1 MSDKLYSV
9 EHPLAIPDALRPAG
23 IPPLVRRMFGHNPK
37 DQRLQEI
44 FLMRIIAT
52 RRLPGSTWYV
62 EFWVTSADRKSV
74 RVGIAKYSRDIPREK
89 VLEVVNDQ
97 LANQDGYYHRPP
109 KELILSGGDRVP
121 EDKAP
126 NWVVCYTTLVRKTP

>member
-23 IPPLVRRMFGHNPK
+23 IPPLVRRMFGHIPK
-37 DQRLQEI
+37 DQRLQAI
-44 FLMRIIAT
+44 FLT
-52 RRLPGSTWYV
+52 RKFPGSTWYV
-62 EFWVTSADRKSV
+62 EFWVTSADRMSV
-74 RVGIAKYSRDIPREK
+74 RVGAARYSRDVPREK
-89 VLEVVNDQ
+89 VLEVANDQ

-109 KELILSGGDRVP
+109 KELILSDRDRVP

-126 NWVVCYTTLVRKTP
+126 NWIVCYTTLVRKTP